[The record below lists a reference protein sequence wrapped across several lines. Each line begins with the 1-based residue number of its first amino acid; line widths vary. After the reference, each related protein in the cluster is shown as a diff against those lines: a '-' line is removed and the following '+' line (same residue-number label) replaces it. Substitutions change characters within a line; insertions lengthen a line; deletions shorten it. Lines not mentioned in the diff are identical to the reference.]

1 MLISLVLG
9 YKKCFMCIYL
19 ERLIFGVKIKLRNTW
34 AYKWERRTLLLG
46 VYGMTL
52 RFRFKSIY
60 FDNNEDCYTLLNKFI
75 LSSAAERIK

>member
-9 YKKCFMCIYL
+9 YKKCFICIYL
-19 ERLIFGVKIKLRNTW
+19 ERLIFGVTIKLRNTW
-34 AYKWERRTLLLG
+34 AYKRERRTLFLR

-52 RFRFKSIY
+52 RFHFESIY

>member
-1 MLISLVLG
+1 MHILG
-9 YKKCFMCIYL
+9 
-19 ERLIFGVKIKLRNTW
+19 LIFGVKIKLRNTW
-34 AYKWERRTLLLG
+34 AYKWERRTLFLG

-52 RFRFKSIY
+52 RFRLKSIY

>member
-9 YKKCFMCIYL
+9 YKKCFMYIYL

-34 AYKWERRTLLLG
+34 AYKWERRTLFLG

-52 RFRFKSIY
+52 RFRLKSIY